1 MLVLVAYDISSPR
14 RLGKVARLMKGFGGR
29 VQKSVFECDFNEKL
43 YVEMKRKI
51 EKIIDL
57 QKDSVRY
64 YFLCENCRERVEI
77 SGKGVY
83 TEIED
88 VMIV

>member
-1 MLVLVAYDISSPR
+1 MLILVAYDISSPR
-14 RLGKVARLMKGFGGR
+14 RLAKVARLMKNFGGR
-29 VQKSVFECDFNEKL
+29 VQKSVFECDFNERL
-43 YVEMKRKI
+43 YVEMKQKI

-64 YFLCENCRERVEI
+64 YILCENCRERVEI

>member
-1 MLVLVAYDISSPR
+1 MFILVTYDISSPR
-14 RLGKVARLMKGFGGR
+14 RLARVARLMKNYGGR
-29 VQKSVFECDFNEKL
+29 VQKSVFECDINDNL

-51 EKIIDL
+51 EKVIDL
-57 QKDSVRY
+57 ERDSVRY
-64 YFLCENCRERVEI
+64 YFFCEKCRERIEI